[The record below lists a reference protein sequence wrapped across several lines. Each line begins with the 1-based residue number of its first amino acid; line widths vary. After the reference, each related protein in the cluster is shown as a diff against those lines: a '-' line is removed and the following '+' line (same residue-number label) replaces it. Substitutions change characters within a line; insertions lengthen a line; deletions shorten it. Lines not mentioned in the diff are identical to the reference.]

1 MEKLNK
7 FRAWMLGKPLIV
19 ALLFAPFFRPGVL
32 AGPSDYAYIVWKGI
46 AMLCIAGCFFARPRV
61 SALTLV
67 LAGTQLLQAVMTLV
81 RHSHGSLYQWM
92 FPTASIVALCLLVEE
107 CVDTDPK
114 ALVKGLFVCLGVL
127 CVINLVTVIAY
138 PGGMAYAGRVEY
150 YFMGRDNGHPFFIL
164 PLLAATALLGW
175 SGRWPWWVQALLLAL
190 FSASVYI
197 TWSATGVVA
206 VTVFLLLFAVTSAE
220 QRSDRLAGQRGRV
233 CNICVY
239 YGVVALVFLLLV
251 MLRETDKVGF
261 FIEGVLKKSVD
272 LSGRIVLWNRL
283 APLIA
288 AHPFFGNGL
297 SWWGEMMELV
307 GEVNCHNLFL
317 QTMYETGLAG
327 VVLDLAALGLLI
339 RPLMGARKS
348 FCGCILAAGVFA
360 FLLELQM
367 EALVFP
373 LPCYTVFMMAYHVD
387 KLAHALE
394 PARES

>member
-1 MEKLNK
+1 MEKVNK

-19 ALLFAPFFRPGVL
+19 AVLFAPFFRPGVL
-32 AGPSDYAYIVWKGI
+32 TGLSDYVYIAWKAV
-46 AMLCIAGCFFARPRV
+46 AMLCIAACFLARPRV
-61 SALTLV
+61 GALTLV
-67 LAGTQLLQAVMTLV
+67 LTGTQLLQAVMTLV

-92 FPTASIVALCLLVEE
+92 FATASIVALCLLVEE

-114 ALVKGLFVCLGVL
+114 TLVWGLFICLGVL
-127 CVINLVTVIAY
+127 GVINLVTVIVY
-138 PGGMAYAGRVEY
+138 PGGMPLAGHVEY

-190 FSASVYI
+190 FSAAVYI

-206 VTVFLLLFAVTSAE
+206 VTVFLLLFAAASAE

-239 YGVVALVFLLLV
+239 YGVVALVFVLLV
-251 MLRETDKVGF
+251 MLRATEKLGF
-261 FIEGVLKKSVD
+261 FIEGVLQKPVD
-272 LSGRIVLWNRL
+272 LSGRLVLWKRV

-307 GEVNCHNLFL
+307 GEENCHNLFL
-317 QTMYETGLAG
+317 QSMYETGLAG
-327 VVLDLAALGLLI
+327 VSLDLAALGLLI

-348 FCGCILAAGVFA
+348 LCGCILAAGVFA
-360 FLLELQM
+360 FLLDLQM
-367 EALVFP
+367 ESMVFP
-373 LPCYTVFMMAYHVD
+373 PPCYTLFMMAYHAD
-387 KLAHALE
+387 KLAPALE
-394 PARES
+394 PMREP